1 MNKKTQA
8 ALPKRVT
15 GKSISRRAL
24 LRGTGAALALP
35 MLDAMTPAFAQ
46 TPPAPI
52 HRFQTVYVPNGMAMD
67 YWTPAETGRDFELTP
82 ILQPLAPFKDKMMV
96 LSGLKANWNI
106 AHAGA
111 GGSFL
116 TGVTRGGRNEVEI
129 LAGVSVDQLIA
140 KGLGLSLIH
149 I

>member
-96 LSGLKANWNI
+96 LSGLKANWK
-106 AHAGA
+106 HR
-111 GGSFL
+111 SCRRP
-116 TGVTRGGRNEVEI
+116 GVPF
-129 LAGVSVDQLIA
+129 
-140 KGLGLSLIH
+140 
-149 I
+149 